1 MVNLDRRRDI
11 LALAEAYGTQEVML
25 ITKELRTD
33 RLGISLTP

>member
-11 LALAEAYGTQEVML
+11 LALAEAYGTQEML